1 MARPPHRRP
10 PPAAG
15 RDGDAFEPT
24 QLLSEE
30 EIAALLRGDRLP
42 PARSGKTGLD
52 RRTAGRMDVQRVG
65 SVEIDGERQACIV
78 ADVSARGALILCKS
92 RETGGRAASVTVE
105 GAGTLR
111 GSIVWRNRFGMGVQW
126 DQDADAVQQ
135 WLAALSS
142 N

>member
-24 QLLSEE
+24 QLLSEA

-42 PARSGKTGLD
+42 PDRRGKTGLD
-52 RRTAGRMDVQRVG
+52 RRTADRMDVQRLG
-65 SVEIDGERQACIV
+65 SVEVDGKRQACIV
-78 ADVSARGALILCKS
+78 ADVSSRGALILCKN
-92 RETGGRAASVTVE
+92 RTTGGRAVGVTVE

-126 DQDADAVQQ
+126 EQDAETVQQ

-142 N
+142 H